1 VTTVTVATGV
11 EAEPFGQLDDGRE
24 VTRFVLRTP
33 SASASILDY
42 GAILQS
48 LVVPDRAGCAG
59 DVVLG
64 MADLPGYQ
72 AQDAFL
78 GAIVG
83 RVGNRIARGRFTLDD
98 VTYELPLNNGPNNLH
113 GGPGGFQVLLWDA
126 EPVPGVRPRL
136 RLRLTSPDGDQGF
149 PCPLRVTVDYL
160 LDGSAETGPRLWI
173 RYTVRNDEPA
183 GGRST
188 PVNPTHHA
196 YFNLAGEGSGS
207 VDGHLLRV
215 PASRYTPVD
224 GALIPTGELAGVA
237 GTPLDLR
244 SATEIGPLLRVHT
257 EQTAYARG
265 YDHNWVIDDDAPT
278 LDEPWPGRDPDTASG
293 EDEPADGGPASD
305 DVLSSAGRPL
315 RLALQATD
323 PDSGRRLDVFSDLPG
338 VQLYTANYFDGTV
351 IGKSGRAYR
360 QGDGFTAE
368 TQYFPDSPNQPQFPS
383 VMLGPQQ
390 VFRSTT
396 VFAFGTA

>member
-1 VTTVTVATGV
+1 VSAQTGV
-11 EAEPFGQLDDGRE
+11 EAEPFGWLDDGRE

-33 SASASILDY
+33 SASAAILDH

-48 LVVPDRAGCAG
+48 LVTPDRAGAPA

-64 MADLPGYQ
+64 MGDLPGYLS
-72 AQDAFL
+72 QDAFL
-78 GAIVG
+78 GAVVG
-83 RVGNRIARGRFTLDD
+83 RVGNRIAGGRFTLDG
-98 VTYELPLNNGPNNLH
+98 VSYELPLNNGPNNLH
-113 GGPGGFQVLLWDA
+113 GGPGGFQALQWDA
-126 EPVPGVRPRL
+126 EPVGGETPWL
-136 RLRLTSPDGDQGF
+136 RLHLTSPDGDQGF
-149 PCPLRVTVDYL
+149 PCPLDVTVDYL
-160 LDGSAETGPRLWI
+160 LDGSADRGPRLWI

-207 VDGHLLRV
+207 VDGHRLRV

-224 GALIPTGELAGVA
+224 ATLIPTGELAPVE

-244 SATEIGPLLRVHT
+244 TVTEIGPLLRVHN
-257 EQTAYARG
+257 EQTARARG
-265 YDHNWVIDDDAPT
+265 FDHNWVIDDDAPPLT
-278 LDEPWPGRDPDTASG
+278 APWPTGAGPS
-293 EDEPADGGPASD
+293 DG
-305 DVLSSAGRPL
+305 VLSSGGRPL
-315 RLALQATD
+315 RLALHAGE
-323 PDSGRRLDVFSDLPG
+323 PRSGRTLDVFSDLPG
-338 VQLYTANYFDGTV
+338 VQLYTANHFDGTV

-368 TQYFPDSPNQPQFPS
+368 TQYFPDSPNQPRFPS
-383 VMLGPQQ
+383 IMLAPQQ

>member
-1 VTTVTVATGV
+1 MTATTGV
-11 EAEPFGQLDDGRE
+11 EAQPFGQLADGRE

-33 SASASILDY
+33 SATAAVLDH
-42 GAILQS
+42 GAVLQS
-48 LVVPDRAGCAG
+48 LEVPDRHGAVA

-64 MADLPGYQ
+64 VPDLPGYLEQ
-72 AQDAFL
+72 NAFL
-78 GAIVG
+78 GAVVG
-83 RVGNRIARGRFTLDD
+83 RVGNRIARGRFTLDG

-113 GGPGGFQVLLWDA
+113 GGPGGFQALLWDA
-126 EPVPGVRPRL
+126 EPVPGDHPRL
-136 RLRLTSPDGDQGF
+136 RLHLTSPDGDQGF
-149 PCPLRVTVDYL
+149 PCPLDVTVDYL
-160 LDGSAETGPRLWI
+160 LDGSAESGPRLWI
-173 RYTVRNDEPA
+173 RYVVRNDEPA

-224 GALIPTGELAGVA
+224 ATLIPTGELADVE
-237 GTPLDLR
+237 GTPMDLR
-244 SATEIGPLLRVHT
+244 TAVELGPRLRVRT
-257 EQTAYARG
+257 EQTLHANG
-265 YDHNWVIDDDAPT
+265 FDHNWVIDEDAAT
-278 LDEPWPGRDPDTASG
+278 LGADWPGADPDPRP
-293 EDEPADGGPASD
+293 DE
-305 DVLSSAGRPL
+305 PL

-323 PDSGRRLDVFSDLPG
+323 PRSGRTVHVWSDRPG
-338 VQLYTANYFDGTV
+338 VQLYTANFFDGTV
-351 IGKSGRAYR
+351 VGKSGRAYR

-368 TQYFPDSPNQPQFPS
+368 TQGFPDAPNQPGFPS

-390 VFRSTT
+390 VFVSTT

>member
-1 VTTVTVATGV
+1 MSEETGV
-11 EAEPFGQLDDGRE
+11 RAEPFGHLDDGRE

-33 SASASILDY
+33 TAVASILDH
-42 GAILQS
+42 GAVLQS
-48 LVVPDRAGCAG
+48 LVVADRAGRPG
-59 DVVLG
+59 DIVLG
-64 MADLPGYQ
+64 MADLPGYL
-72 AQDAFL
+72 AQDYFL
-78 GAIVG
+78 GAVVG
-83 RVGNRIARGRFTLDD
+83 RVGNRIARGRFTVDG
-98 VTYELPLNNGPNNLH
+98 VTYQLPLNNGPNNLH
-113 GGPGGFQVLLWDA
+113 GGPGGFQSLLWNA
-126 EPVPGVRPRL
+126 EPVPGTWPGL

-149 PCPLRVTVDYL
+149 PCPLDVAVDYL
-160 LDGSAETGPRLWI
+160 LDGSAEAGPRLWI

-207 VDGHLLRV
+207 VDGHLLRI
-215 PASRYTPVD
+215 PAARYTPVD
-224 GALIPTGELAGVA
+224 DTLIPTGELAAVE
-237 GTPLDLR
+237 GTPMDLR
-244 SATEIGPLLRVHT
+244 NAVGIGPLLRART
-257 EQTAYARG
+257 AQTAYARG
-265 YDHNWVIDDDAPT
+265 FDHNWVIDDDAPT
-278 LDEPWPGRDPDTASG
+278 LDAVWPAPAPGAADDDPSPDAV
-293 EDEPADGGPASD
+293 PSD
-305 DVLSSAGRPL
+305 AVPSDAGRPL

-323 PDSGRRLDVFSDLPG
+323 PGSGRRLDVFSDLPG

-383 VMLGPQQ
+383 AMLGPQQ

-396 VFAFGTA
+396 VFALGID

>member
-1 VTTVTVATGV
+1 VTLQTGV
-11 EAEPFGQLDDGRE
+11 WSEPFGRLDDGRE
-24 VTRFVLRTP
+24 VTRFVLRTG
-33 SASASILDY
+33 SASAAILSY
-42 GAILQS
+42 GGILQS
-48 LVVPDRAGCAG
+48 LVVPDRAGGTG

-72 AQDAFL
+72 AQKLCL

-83 RVGNRIARGRFTLDD
+83 RVGNRIAGGRFSCDGL
-98 VTYELPLNNGPNNLH
+98 TYELPLNNGPNNLH
-113 GGPGGFQVLLWDA
+113 GGPGGFQTLLWDA
-126 EPVPGVRPRL
+126 EPVPGGAWPQL

-149 PCPLRVTVDYL
+149 PARLEVTVDYL
-160 LDGSAETGPRLWI
+160 LDGSAEEDTRLWV
-173 RYTVRNDEPA
+173 RYAVTNTEPP

-207 VDGHLLRV
+207 VDGHLVRV

-224 GALIPTGELAGVA
+224 DTLIPTGALAPVE

-244 SATEIGPLLRVHT
+244 TAVPIGPALRVHT
-257 EQTAYARG
+257 EQTLRAKG
-265 YDHNWVIDDDAPT
+265 FDHNWVLDGDAPA
-278 LDEPWPGRDPDTASG
+278 LNPVWPGAGHGDGPGARPGDDPDG
-293 EDEPADGGPASD
+293 EAQ
-305 DVLSSAGRPL
+305 PL

-323 PDSGRRLDVFSDLPG
+323 PGSGRRLEVWSDRPG
-338 VQLYTANYFDGTV
+338 VQLYTANHFDGSV
-351 IGKSGRAYR
+351 VGKSGRTYR

-368 TQYFPDSPNQPQFPS
+368 TQGFPDAPNQPAFPS